1 MRQTSGSTVTVTG
14 RSASGQGGPLTG
26 SITVTEDL
34 TALPVGAKLGLYF
47 DLLGF
52 GPEGTSAL
60 IQRPG
65 AWPAFEGGK
74 IELLEV
80 PSGEPITTIADK
92 SANLIGHSA
101 DGRVLQKFLVIHSCR
116 SLLCDVGV

>member
-1 MRQTSGSTVTVTG
+1 MACGVRFGETTMMPLLP
-14 RSASGQGGPLTG
+14 RSRRGTWLLS
-26 SITVTEDL
+26 
-34 TALPVGAKLGLYF
+34 ALVWLAACAGFWQFLPAVPRDVVRIPEGF

-92 SANLIGHSA
+92 
-101 DGRVLQKFLVIHSCR
+101 
-116 SLLCDVGV
+116 